1 MGEDALT
8 SYNLTLIAAAGLGN
22 VYYEDTRINEATKG
36 CDFELW
42 IGSAKLG
49 WCRYAIQA
57 KKIKL
62 ATERYESLGHK
73 VAGAPQID
81 ILEKYANANK
91 AIPLYCFYNYTTNPV
106 TSNCT
111 DPNDIEQLGCTVTP
125 LAVVKQAL
133 SIRGSRNFSY
143 IHRQRCTLP
152 WRCLVKCPVFLG
164 GNQFP
169 FGGIHRHAALP
180 PNLEALQKRRSTDK
194 SLIPDLSLDGVFNRD
209 IGLRPARLL
218 VVDVGEHEG

>member
-8 SYNLTLIAAAGLGN
+8 SYHLTLIAASGHMN

-42 IGSAKLG
+42 IGSTKLG

-62 ATERYESLGHK
+62 PAERYESLGHK
-73 VAGAPQID
+73 VAGVPQID
-81 ILEKYANANK
+81 ILEKYAKMNNAM
-91 AIPLYCFYNYTTNPV
+91 PLYCFYNYTANPA

-125 LAVVKQAL
+125 LVVVKQAL
-133 SIRGSRNFSY
+133 LIRGSRNFSY
-143 IHRQRCTLP
+143 IHKQECTLP
-152 WRCLVKCPVFLG
+152 WRCLVKCPLFLAFDRNPYG
-164 GNQFP
+164 Y
-169 FGGIHRHAALP
+169 IHRHAALP
-180 PNLEALQKRRSTDK
+180 QSIVALRNRRSADGPQV
-194 SLIPDLSLDGVFNRD
+194 PDLSLNGVFNRD
-209 IGLRPARLL
+209 IDLRPARLL
-218 VVDVGEHEG
+218 VVDVGEDEG